1 MEAVLTEAV
10 GLLDEAGE
18 AALTFRALAARLG
31 GGVASIY
38 WYVQNKD
45 ELLDRAAD
53 HVMATVLADTEKFV
67 TLDDPLE
74 ALRSIG
80 VALYDAAIQRP
91 WLGSYFLRNTGFQP
105 NSLRLYERIGG
116 QVMRLHLTPRQ
127 TFHATSAMVGFVV
140 GLAADMGQEL
150 PEEVLSGKLN
160 RDQYMQ
166 RVTSQWRA
174 LDPTQYPYLNTIL
187 DEFEH
192 HEDAEQFRAGLDLL
206 LDGLRRQAEMGHS
219 ERGEPDDSSRGCK
232 TRSRTNIEIDD
243 YYVRTVMDRYGI
255 HTRTEA
261 VDLALRHLAG
271 QPMTR
276 DEASDMRGA
285 HALDG
290 LPAET
295 GPAETG
301 PAA

>member
-53 HVMATVLADTEKFV
+53 HVMATVLADTEPFV
-67 TLDDPLE
+67 TQADPIE
-74 ALRSIG
+74 ALRNIG
-80 VALYDAAIQRP
+80 VALYEAATRRP
-91 WLGSYFLRNTGFQP
+91 WLAGYFLRNTGFQP

-127 TFHATSAMVGFVV
+127 TFHAASAVVGFVV
-140 GLAADMGQEL
+140 GVAADMGQEL
-150 PEEVLSGKLN
+150 PEEVLSGALN
-160 RDQYMQ
+160 RDQYMA

-174 LDPTQYPYLNTIL
+174 LEPAEYPFLNTIL

-192 HEDAEQFRAGLDLL
+192 HQDADQFLAGLDLL
-206 LDGLRRQAEMGHS
+206 LDGLRRQADQS
-219 ERGEPDDSSRGCK
+219 DPDR
-232 TRSRTNIEIDD
+232 
-243 YYVRTVMDRYGI
+243 
-255 HTRTEA
+255 
-261 VDLALRHLAG
+261 
-271 QPMTR
+271 
-276 DEASDMRGA
+276 A
-285 HALDG
+285 H
-290 LPAET
+290 P
-295 GPAETG
+295 PRVS
-301 PAA
+301 